1 MHSYPQTRLS
11 ALSSPFELAQPAPSA
26 PSSHGVMV
34 SVDSSARA
42 AGPDAVAIGRKR
54 NVVKMRRVQAIG
66 NGQPIIGNGPCTL
79 SGKRPTAAAL
89 RLERLDRSAVPPS
102 RDIVVRDYDAFM
114 AERVR
119 LAAAEAGTPGKEEAH
134 TIAAPAST
142 APASPAFPPLPL
154 AQGGWRVT
162 PWILALDPHGAPCRT
177 SPSVELHAT
186 LVSAPIQAELEA
198 SQHVYAEQWAR
209 PPVQWGNVQWDR
221 SLEIAI
227 AAELSKIAIANEL
240 SQLPRGRTAAS
251 QGARRMLTYPAT
263 CPIKG
268 TRAAFLGVQC
278 F

>member
-1 MHSYPQTRLS
+1 
-11 ALSSPFELAQPAPSA
+11 
-26 PSSHGVMV
+26 MV

-66 NGQPIIGNGPCTL
+66 NGQPIIGNGPRTL
-79 SGKRPTAAAL
+79 IGKRPTAATL

-119 LAAAEAGTPGKEEAH
+119 LAAAEAGNPGKEEAH

-162 PWILALDPHGAPCRT
+162 PWILALDPHCA
-177 SPSVELHAT
+177 H
-186 LVSAPIQAELEA
+186 
-198 SQHVYAEQWAR
+198 
-209 PPVQWGNVQWDR
+209 
-221 SLEIAI
+221 
-227 AAELSKIAIANEL
+227 KIRYN
-240 SQLPRGRTAAS
+240 
-251 QGARRMLTYPAT
+251 
-263 CPIKG
+263 
-268 TRAAFLGVQC
+268 
-278 F
+278 

>member
-1 MHSYPQTRLS
+1 MPVHGAGQRPVLLALHRHHTYGRYPQCR
-11 ALSSPFELAQPAPSA
+11 QRN
-26 PSSHGVMV
+26 V
-34 SVDSSARA
+34 
-42 AGPDAVAIGRKR
+42 AVAG
-54 NVVKMRRVQAIG
+54 
-66 NGQPIIGNGPCTL
+66 
-79 SGKRPTAAAL
+79 
-89 RLERLDRSAVPPS
+89 
-102 RDIVVRDYDAFM
+102 Y
-114 AERVR
+114 
-119 LAAAEAGTPGKEEAH
+119 
-134 TIAAPAST
+134 
-142 APASPAFPPLPL
+142 
-154 AQGGWRVT
+154 T

>member
-1 MHSYPQTRLS
+1 
-11 ALSSPFELAQPAPSA
+11 
-26 PSSHGVMV
+26 MV

-66 NGQPIIGNGPCTL
+66 NGQPIIGNGPRTL

-227 AAELSKIAIANEL
+227 AAELSEIAIANEL